1 MKPLKYRKMSI
12 MKAVKFVGWICFF
25 AMLSALIYGFT
36 MGDFFEDGSKILS
49 NPWGIVS
56 LVDLYVGFTI
66 FSIWIYVRE
75 KNSFAKLFW
84 IIAMMIFGFFTASI
98 YLLVVAYQSKGDVK
112 RFVFGSNYQ
121 KYIS

>member
-1 MKPLKYRKMSI
+1 MKVIKIL
-12 MKAVKFVGWICFF
+12 GWTCLF
-25 AMLSALIYGFT
+25 AMFLALMYGFIS
-36 MGDFFEDGSKILS
+36 GDFFDDGSKILS

-75 KNSFAKLFW
+75 KNNLIKLLW

-98 YLLVVAYQSKGDVK
+98 YLLKAAYQSKGDIK
-112 RFVFGSNYQ
+112 IFVFGSDYR
-121 KYIS
+121 KYIN